1 MDKCVTVERRWE
13 PPSTNEENSSKAPQE
28 WLAYKKYSM
37 NTSMNH
43 LTGRKKNY
51 PWESLHWPKNSFE
64 TWDLCLRSLNKT
76 CKVLA
81 PFPFD
86 WALSF
91 MMVCDV
97 KTVFSVIAVNKIQ
110 NVGSHMPPL
119 ARQQKGEKKTNI
131 VKAIGMPIARINPA
145 CLWNTKKND
154 WNKIKPWSYGISPSG
169 QNNRMSFHTV
179 KASSLKQLIICTF
192 IVFLCQTLVA

>member
-1 MDKCVTVERRWE
+1 MSGSVEPQQQMRPNSLTAVHLERFSRPLLNLVHGDTWTNVSPWRDGESHHPQMKKTVAK
-13 PPSTNEENSSKAPQE
+13 PPRSDWPTKSTPWTRQWII
-28 WLAYKKYSM
+28 WLDE
-37 NTSMNH
+37 
-43 LTGRKKNY
+43 KNY

-119 ARQQKGEKKTNI
+119 ARQQKGEKKT
-131 VKAIGMPIARINPA
+131 K
-145 CLWNTKKND
+145 
-154 WNKIKPWSYGISPSG
+154 
-169 QNNRMSFHTV
+169 TV
-179 KASSLKQLIICTF
+179 LT
-192 IVFLCQTLVA
+192 

>member
-1 MDKCVTVERRWE
+1 MSGSVEPQQQMRPNSLTAVHLERFSRPLLNLVHGDAWTNVSLWRDGESHHPQMKKTVAK
-13 PPSTNEENSSKAPQE
+13 PPRSYWPTKSTPRTRQWII
-28 WLAYKKYSM
+28 WLDE
-37 NTSMNH
+37 
-43 LTGRKKNY
+43 KNY

-119 ARQQKGEKKTNI
+119 ARQQKGEKKT
-131 VKAIGMPIARINPA
+131 K
-145 CLWNTKKND
+145 
-154 WNKIKPWSYGISPSG
+154 
-169 QNNRMSFHTV
+169 TV
-179 KASSLKQLIICTF
+179 LT
-192 IVFLCQTLVA
+192 